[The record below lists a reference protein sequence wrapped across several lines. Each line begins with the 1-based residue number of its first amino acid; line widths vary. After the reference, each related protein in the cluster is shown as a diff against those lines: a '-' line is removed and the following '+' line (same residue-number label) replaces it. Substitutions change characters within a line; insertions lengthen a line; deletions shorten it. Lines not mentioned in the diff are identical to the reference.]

1 MTRVVRVEH
10 EDGFDLVD
18 EATVADHPVYG
29 ELQSLGKRRVAGMAS
44 GEVLEQHKVRLP
56 HIVYTDCELP
66 EDYLGTP
73 QELVHLIASWNDR
86 HFDKPVAVS
95 GDETVGRKIA
105 ALLDVAYLGPDLHDV
120 EVPAMPPT
128 EAALEMRER
137 AAQATTDVRSQEVS
151 P

>member
-1 MTRVVRVEH
+1 MTRVLRVEH

-18 EATVADHPVYG
+18 EDTVADHPIYG
-29 ELQSLGKRRVAGMAS
+29 PLESLGTRPVAGMQS

-66 EDYLGTP
+66 PDYEGTP

-95 GDETVGRKIA
+95 GDEAVGPKVA
-105 ALLDVAYLGPDLHDV
+105 ALLGVTYLGPELHEV
-120 EVPAMPPT
+120 EVPPMPPT
-128 EAALEMRER
+128 EAALEMQQRE
-137 AAQATTDVRSQEVS
+137 AQTTTPVPSQEVS
-151 P
+151 Q